1 LSQIGAGGER
11 GGYPRVVPAFWRR
24 FWPIWYRL
32 IRVFEPGLR
41 WWLARA
47 TLGDTVQVVITGRH
61 SGLPRPVLLGLLR
74 TGGHWYIGHPAS
86 ATSWTRNLDA
96 AGLARI
102 VLPDGRVVEATA
114 GLLEPG
120 PERDAVIRATFRQHP
135 FPGNVLYWLSRGNL
149 RHTGRFYRL
158 EPVQDDI
165 EPVRDDLA
173 PITET
178 PAPPSG

>member
-1 LSQIGAGGER
+1 M
-11 GGYPRVVPAFWRR
+11 PAFWRR

-47 TLGDTVQVVITGRH
+47 TLGDTVQVVITGRR

-74 TGGHWYIGHPAS
+74 TGGRWYIGHPAS

-114 GLLEPG
+114 SLLEPG

-149 RHTGRFYRL
+149 RRAGRFYRL
-158 EPVQDDI
+158 EPVRDGL
-165 EPVRDDLA
+165 EPVRDGLDPALGDPEPARGDIA
-173 PITET
+173 PITER
-178 PAPPSG
+178 PASSSA